1 MALAAAIATFQPF
14 FRHFP
19 RVVLESD
26 SLSATFHLADDKAKD
41 DAAQR
46 ALEYLHALLAFLSS
60 KPQLHVRHVFGAADP
75 MADACS
81 RGRLQ
86 ELHAPARASVCSPNA
101 LTC

>member
-1 MALAAAIATFQPF
+1 MALVAAIATFHPF

-46 ALEYLHALLAFLSS
+46 AHLSTCTPCLLFS
-60 KPQLHVRHVFGAADP
+60 PQ
-75 MADACS
+75 S
-81 RGRLQ
+81 RRFMCVMSLAQ
-86 ELHAPARASVCSPNA
+86 P
-101 LTC
+101 T